1 MRNVLDELAAAE
13 RVVTRRESGGTELV
27 SALVRRSY
35 EAAVPDVWSALT
47 DPERLARW
55 FTPVSGDLRP
65 GGAFAVQ
72 GNAEG
77 EIRGCEPPHRLVVT
91 WGGPVS
97 IVEVR
102 LSERGG
108 GTLLEL
114 EHTVPVEFVG
124 SGAGA
129 LYVGPGWDVAVLGL
143 VGFLRGDVVDD
154 PAAWEN
160 TLEGQQASAR
170 SIDAWA
176 EAVRAGGTATE
187 EEIDAGIAAAQAQF
201 TPDLVGEA

>member
-13 RVVTRRESGGTELV
+13 RVVTRRESDGTELV

-35 EAAVPDVWSALT
+35 EPAVPDVWSALT

-55 FTPVSGDLRP
+55 FAPVSGDLRP
-65 GGAFAVQ
+65 GGVFAVQ

-77 EIRGCEPPHRLVVT
+77 EVQGCEPPRRLTVT

-143 VGFLRGDVVDD
+143 AGFLGGEVVDD
-154 PAAWEN
+154 PAAREN

-176 EAVRAGGTATE
+176 AAVRGGGTATE
-187 EEIDAGIAAAQAQF
+187 EEVDAGIAAARAQF